1 MTDEHTKQQ
10 VLLCTVCDAT
20 HPSVIAEHG
29 TDAKERDC
37 VAEWLTGMQLTTER
51 ATCFCWE
58 DDPFP
63 IANFPQVSN
72 GERRFHHYFTIAK
85 ILKVSGK
92 NNRAKLPLCVTKRIA
107 KNFPDAEG
115 APAKVGYKQEPSE

>member
-1 MTDEHTKQQ
+1 MQQ
-10 VLLCTVCDAT
+10 LLLCTVCDAT
-20 HPSVIAEHG
+20 HPAVIAEHG

-37 VAEWLTGMQLTTER
+37 VADWLKGVQLTTER

-58 DDPFP
+58 DDPYP

-85 ILKVSGK
+85 ILKVSGTK
-92 NNRAKLPLCVTKRIA
+92 NRAKLSLLA
-107 KNFPDAEG
+107 L
-115 APAKVGYKQEPSE
+115 APSCRHTLMTRLIICITTARRTPCTTPNI